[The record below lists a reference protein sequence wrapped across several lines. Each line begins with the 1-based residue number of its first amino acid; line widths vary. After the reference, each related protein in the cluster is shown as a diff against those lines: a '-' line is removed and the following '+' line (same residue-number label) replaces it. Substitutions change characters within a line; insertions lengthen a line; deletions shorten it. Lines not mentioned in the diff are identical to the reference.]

1 MSDDTQT
8 DDTQTP
14 DTSAEAPRDEKLAQL
29 IKEVDEDPDTE
40 GASEMSDRLRDQTE
54 QSESEYEDPGEVVD

>member
-1 MSDDTQT
+1 MSDDN
-8 DDTQTP
+8 QTP
-14 DTSAEAPRDEKLAQL
+14 DPSAEAPRDEKLAEL

-54 QSESEYEDPGEVVD
+54 QSESERENPGDVVD

>member
-1 MSDDTQT
+1 MN

-14 DTSAEAPRDEKLAQL
+14 DTSSDAPRDEKLAEL
-29 IKEVDEDPDTE
+29 IKEVDEDPGTE

-54 QSESEYEDPGEVVD
+54 QSESDSEEPGDLVD

>member
-8 DDTQTP
+8 EDTQTP
-14 DTSAEAPRDEKLAQL
+14 DTSTEAPRDEKLAQL

-40 GASEMSDRLRDQTE
+40 GSMFWRASGVL
-54 QSESEYEDPGEVVD
+54 DPNP